1 MPKKSENQRLGLRK
15 SESQFLPREIGVSKK
30 RLASQMQLEIDG
42 MREIASKMEQLEKEV
57 ASSKLF
63 MNMCIHDMRNPT
75 VAIKLGL
82 QQAIMQIEEIS
93 KQIQMH
99 KQFKQNSK
107 EVTETITNMKKNHSV
122 QIVDHNNL
130 IQNYSLQDLAQY
142 INEQIT

>member
-1 MPKKSENQRLGLRK
+1 MPKKSDQRLGLRK
-15 SESQFLPREIGVSKK
+15 SESQFLPREIGASKK

>member
-1 MPKKSENQRLGLRK
+1 
-15 SESQFLPREIGVSKK
+15 
-30 RLASQMQLEIDG
+30 MQLEIDG